1 MLKDIPSLKVENI
14 GIAIVPQMK
23 NGEINNNDL
32 WKVYLVNL
40 KKDTIF
46 NVLIS
51 TKGYGEKDGE
61 QIKTSTLK
69 HLIEEVESET
79 CVVVEPIEQGVF
91 ELTNQY
97 WVSFRLNDITY
108 DRKYIFVK
116 GSIDKS
122 NFTTIPILNEKGVL
136 IM

>member
-61 QIKTSTLK
+61 QIKTSILR

-122 NFTTIPILNEKGVL
+122 NFTNIPILNEKGVL

>member
-61 QIKTSTLK
+61 QIKTSTLR

-122 NFTTIPILNEKGVL
+122 NFTNIPILNEKGVL

>member
-1 MLKDIPSLKVENI
+1 
-14 GIAIVPQMK
+14 MK
-23 NGEINNNDL
+23 RKRNTE
-32 WKVYLVNL
+32 KQ
-40 KKDTIF
+40 KKD
-46 NVLIS
+46 NKNELQ
-51 TKGYGEKDGE
+51 KKDKDGE

-122 NFTTIPILNEKGVL
+122 NFTNIPILNEKGVL

>member
-61 QIKTSTLK
+61 QIKTSTLR

-97 WVSFRLNDITY
+97 WL
-108 DRKYIFVK
+108 
-116 GSIDKS
+116 
-122 NFTTIPILNEKGVL
+122 VL
-136 IM
+136 D